1 MFSFIDYRLESA
13 PFSYSPSVASLIF
26 ILWVFGAVGPGCGQA
41 VGPGWLAPGG
51 VGRGRDGARRVVLT
65 LSGAV
70 PLIVI
75 GLALFAA
82 AMFAGVTACQL
93 GVASSTEH
101 NRGFATAVYFSA
113 YYIAGA
119 FGGYL
124 PGLAWQSWGWGG
136 VGALAI
142 AVLAAGLT
150 ALVATAGRSPQR
162 ALRATRA
169 ELSNGVSSSGISR

>member
-1 MFSFIDYRLESA
+1 M
-13 PFSYSPSVASLIF
+13 
-26 ILWVFGAVGPGCGQA
+26 
-41 VGPGWLAPGG
+41 
-51 VGRGRDGARRVVLT
+51 LT
-65 LSGAV
+65 LSGSV

-101 NRGFATAVYFSA
+101 NRGFATAVYFSI

-124 PGLAWQSWGWGG
+124 PGRAWQSWGWGG
-136 VGALAI
+136 VGALSI
-142 AVLAAGLT
+142 GVLAVGL
-150 ALVATAGRSPQR
+150 LVLVGTAGRSPQR
-162 ALRATRA
+162 ALRAARA
-169 ELSNGVSSSGISR
+169 DFSNGVSSSGISR